1 MTNVAEKSTVQS
13 ASFGE
18 HEIVEHIYDAVI
30 EQQLR
35 PGTKLSELSL
45 CEAFGVGR
53 MRIRSALLLLA
64 SRNIVDLQSNRGAY
78 ISTPTLEQARQVFEA
93 RRAIEPNICRLA
105 VERATENQIVSL
117 EDHLEDERNAQTN
130 GDRRQ
135 AIRLSGRFHVMLA
148 EIAVNQVMERMVKE
162 LVTRTSLIIGMF
174 GASGTANC
182 HEDEHSLLLQAFKEG
197 RQDEAAQLMVTHL
210 NHIEQQID
218 LTSDRRESVDLVELF
233 KN

>member
-1 MTNVAEKSTVQS
+1 MSNVAEKSTVQS
-13 ASFGE
+13 TNFGE
-18 HEIVEHIYDAVI
+18 NEIVEQIYDAVI

-35 PGTKLSELSL
+35 PGTKLSESSL

-105 VERATENQIVSL
+105 VERATEKHIACL
-117 EDHLEDERNAQTN
+117 EDHLENERNAQEK

-148 EIAVNQVMERMVKE
+148 EIAVNHVMKRMVKE

-174 GASGTANC
+174 GAPGTANC
-182 HEDEHSLLLQAFKEG
+182 HEDEHSLLLQAFKER
-197 RQDEAAQLMVTHL
+197 RQDEAAELMITHL
-210 NHIEQQID
+210 NHIEMQID
-218 LTSDRRESVDLVELF
+218 LTSDRREGVDLVKLF